1 MITLRTIKATIIAVL
16 KTKYPDYKVHF
27 DNVEKSDA
35 PYFYVEMRPT
45 ANTWDRII
53 SERIIQIDIQFI
65 PLLDKYGRADRNIL
79 YDMADSME
87 VMFRPV
93 FRIEDRYITVL
104 EAETTFFDEILH
116 YIFNLDFA
124 DAFTSEEIGGIQY
137 ELMQQLGLE
146 LNGQELNEE
155 EL

>member
-1 MITLRTIKATIIAVL
+1 MITLRTIKATIIAEL

-65 PLLDKYGRADRNIL
+65 PPLDTYGRTDRNIL

-124 DAFTSEEIGGIQY
+124 DAFTKEEIGGIQY
-137 ELMQQLGLE
+137 ELMQRLGLE
-146 LNGQELNEE
+146 FNGNDVTEE
-155 EL
+155 E

>member
-1 MITLRTIKATIIAVL
+1 MITLRSIKKAITTAL
-16 KTKYPDYKVHF
+16 KGEFPTYKVHF

-35 PYFYVEMRPT
+35 PYFYVELRP
-45 ANTWDRII
+45 AAKTWDRII

>member
-1 MITLRTIKATIIAVL
+1 MITLRSIKKAIIVVL
-16 KTKYPDYKVHF
+16 QAKYPDYEVYF
-27 DNVEKSDA
+27 DNIEKSKK
-35 PYFYVEMRPT
+35 PYFYVEMSPT
-45 ANTWDRII
+45 VRTWDRTI
-53 SERIIQIDIQFI
+53 SERTIQVDVQFI
-65 PLLDKYGRADRNIL
+65 PLLDQYGRADRTML
-79 YDMADSME
+79 YDVADSLE
-87 VMFRPV
+87 VIFRPV
-93 FRIEDRYITVL
+93 FQIEDRYITVL

-124 DAFTSEEIGGIQY
+124 DAFTNEEIGGIQY